1 MMMIFKRGGDL
12 WTIKRWFGMAHE
24 WQSSGRV
31 GGIRYSP
38 KAQQK
43 EKMKAPNMKTSNYDN
58 NTSSV
63 TYPLP
68 KHSPEE
74 GYLQIHT
81 VVL

>member
-1 MMMIFKRGGDL
+1 MDDQKVVWHGTRV
-12 WTIKRWFGMAHE
+12 TIKWARGWHTI
-24 WQSSGRV
+24 Q
-31 GGIRYSP
+31 P